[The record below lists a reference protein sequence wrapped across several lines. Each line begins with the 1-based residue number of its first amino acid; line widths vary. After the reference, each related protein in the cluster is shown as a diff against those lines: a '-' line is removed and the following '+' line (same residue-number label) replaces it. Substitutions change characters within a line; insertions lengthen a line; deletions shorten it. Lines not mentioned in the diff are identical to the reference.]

1 MRPLL
6 LVRNKMGDENSI
18 ANETFTHAV
27 SVFESAWTW
36 CVKNDARFDNEII
49 HDLVGRIVAAH
60 NREAKGVSD
69 GTHSDMPITT
79 ELREL
84 IAKIDTCDCTNVLW
98 LVEDSLNAID
108 SVHENLEI
116 EYSELVEQV
125 EGHDSSK
132 EIAKLESE
140 LKTQRNNFEQATS
153 AREHWKKLYDAAQD
167 ECKKLTETLKSE
179 RDEEHDKVN
188 WLHAELKGLEERS
201 IELPKDADGEPI
213 YLGDELEVGN
223 GKREKVGFMTLCTG
237 GGWVINELEWLPM
250 DSHHVKPDTWERII
264 TDAVNLHFNPLLTNE
279 RDALVARCKALAGD
293 AS

>member
-1 MRPLL
+1 
-6 LVRNKMGDENSI
+6 MGDENSI

-60 NREAKGVSD
+60 NREAKGVGD

-84 IAKIDTCDCTNVLW
+84 IAKIDAHNSTNVSW

-125 EGHDSSK
+125 E
-132 EIAKLESE
+132 E
-140 LKTQRNNFEQATS
+140 LK
-153 AREHWKKLYDAAQD
+153 D
-167 ECKKLTETLKSE
+167 
-179 RDEEHDKVN
+179 
-188 WLHAELKGLEERS
+188 LEERS
-201 IELPKDADGEPI
+201 IELPKDADDEPV
-213 YLGDELEVGN
+213 YLGDELEVDN
-223 GKREKVGFMTLCTG
+223 GKREKVKFMTLCTG
-237 GGWVINELEWLPM
+237 GGWLINEQGWLPIY
-250 DSHHVKPDTWERII
+250 SHHVKSDTWERII
-264 TDAVNLHFNPLLTNE
+264 EDAVNVHGNGFNPCWTDE
-279 RDALVARCKALAGD
+279 RDALVARCKALVGD

>member
-1 MRPLL
+1 
-6 LVRNKMGDENSI
+6 MGDENSI

-27 SVFESAWTW
+27 SVFELAWTW

-60 NREAKGVSD
+60 NREVKGVSD

-84 IAKIDTCDCTNVLW
+84 IAKIDASNSTNVSW

-125 EGHDSSK
+125 DCSDGSK

-153 AREHWKKLYDAAQD
+153 AREHWKKLYEASQD
-167 ECKKLTETLKSE
+167 ECKRLAESVKQLESE

-201 IELPKDADGEPI
+201 IELPKDADDEYI
-213 YLGDELEVGN
+213 RVGDVMVYADGN
-223 GKREKVGFMTLCTG
+223 TCP
-237 GGWVINELEWLPM
+237 LPVVALVPPAVFLTDEGPRYADM
-250 DSHHVKPDTWERII
+250 CRHAPDTWERII
-264 TDAVNLHFNPLLTNE
+264 EDAVNVHGNGFNPCWTDE
-279 RDALVARCKALAGD
+279 RDALVARCKALAGN
-293 AS
+293 

>member
-69 GTHSDMPITT
+69 GTHSDRPITT
-79 ELREL
+79 ELRGL
-84 IAKIDTCDCTNVLW
+84 IAKIDAHNSTNVSW
-98 LVEDSLNAID
+98 LVEDSLNDID

-125 EGHDSSK
+125 E
-132 EIAKLESE
+132 E
-140 LKTQRNNFEQATS
+140 LK
-153 AREHWKKLYDAAQD
+153 D
-167 ECKKLTETLKSE
+167 
-179 RDEEHDKVN
+179 
-188 WLHAELKGLEERS
+188 LEARS
-201 IELPKDADGEPI
+201 IELPKDGFGKPIRIGDVIECGTLFGGESPFEVRVMQ
-213 YLGDELEVGN
+213 LDEVG
-223 GKREKVGFMTLCTG
+223 
-237 GGWVINELEWLPM
+237 WELLGHFGDRYYPNNTY
-250 DSHHVKPDTWERII
+250 HHQPDTWERII
-264 TDAVNLHFNPLLTNE
+264 EDAVSVHGNGFNPCWTDE
-279 RDALVARCKALAGD
+279 RDALVARCHVLAGD

>member
-84 IAKIDTCDCTNVLW
+84 IAKIDAYNNTNVSW

-125 EGHDSSK
+125 E
-132 EIAKLESE
+132 E
-140 LKTQRNNFEQATS
+140 LK
-153 AREHWKKLYDAAQD
+153 D
-167 ECKKLTETLKSE
+167 
-179 RDEEHDKVN
+179 
-188 WLHAELKGLEERS
+188 LEERS
-201 IELPKDADGEPI
+201 IELPKDADGERI
-213 YLGDELEVGN
+213 HVGDMIKLPNRNREEV
-223 GKREKVGFMTLCTG
+223 RFMTING
-237 GGWVINELEWLPM
+237 AGWLINESGWLPCKV
-250 DSHHVKPDTWERII
+250 SHSKPDTWERII
-264 TDAVNLHFNPLLTNE
+264 EDAVNVHGNGFNPCWTDE
-279 RDALVARCKALAGD
+279 RDVLVARCHALAGD

>member
-1 MRPLL
+1 
-6 LVRNKMGDENSI
+6 MGDENSI

-84 IAKIDTCDCTNVLW
+84 IAKIDVCESTNVSW

-125 EGHDSSK
+125 EEHDGSK

-153 AREHWKKLYDAAQD
+153 AREHWKKLYEASQD
-167 ECKKLTETLKSE
+167 ECKRLAESVKQLESE

-201 IELPKDADGEPI
+201 IELPKDADDEPV

-223 GKREKVGFMTLCTG
+223 GKREKVKFMTLCTG
-237 GGWVINELEWLPM
+237 GGWLINEQGWLPIY
-250 DSHHVKPDTWERII
+250 SHHVKSDTWERII
-264 TDAVNLHFNPLLTNE
+264 EDAVNVHGNGFNPCWTDE
-279 RDALVARCKALAGD
+279 RDALVARCKALVGD